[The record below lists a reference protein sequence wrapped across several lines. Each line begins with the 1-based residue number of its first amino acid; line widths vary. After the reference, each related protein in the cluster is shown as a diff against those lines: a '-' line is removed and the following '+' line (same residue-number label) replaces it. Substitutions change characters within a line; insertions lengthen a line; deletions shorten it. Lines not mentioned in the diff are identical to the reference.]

1 MKTFLAVFF
10 GILAAALVIVVVAGL
25 FFGARW
31 KHEETTKLRAWDLQE
46 AVAHLRTIN
55 IACVTYQST
64 YERGFP
70 QELSDLAPP
79 AGSEPD
85 PKHAGLIDAVL
96 ASGNTGEYTFI
107 YKASRKGQ
115 YNQVQGYQVWA
126 SPQKRSNQ
134 PGRSFY
140 SDQTGVIRFTDE
152 NRAASENDAP
162 TAD

>member
-10 GILAAALVIVVVAGL
+10 GILTGALVIVVVAGL

-46 AVAHLRTIN
+46 AVAHLRSID

-79 AGSEPD
+79 TGSEPD

-96 ASGNTGEYTFI
+96 ASGNAGGYTFI
-107 YKASRKGQ
+107 YKAARHGRSH
-115 YNQVQGYQVWA
+115 QVQGYEVWA
-126 SPQKRSNQ
+126 SPQNRADQ
-134 PGRSFY
+134 PARSFY

-152 NRAASENDAP
+152 NRQASENDAP